1 VRGVEVEQS
10 TAALGHVGRLVQ
22 RLCLCG
28 AAATTPPE
36 VSAVASELLQRLS
49 PAAAAKEAR
58 SGRCCFQ
65 PFAADVLLHL
75 SKARDTEWMQALAA
89 AVAKQLAGSDAADDD
104 TDDAEEEEA
113 VAPIVAAVSAAA
125 AARCGQ
131 APSLE
136 SDLLAAAAHAAM
148 AGLAN
153 GRPEVT
159 PLSHTHTH
167 THTRSRR
174 ETRRCCCCCCCCCVL
189 SGCCG
194 GGGGGGWQVAVGA
207 MQLAVAV
214 ASAVRGVSRGKA
226 GGAGKLSVSCQGA
239 LNALRAQAAADAR
252 VVAGVDRLLQPHP
265 VGV

>member
-89 AVAKQLAGSDAADDD
+89 AVAKQLAGSDAADHDHD
-104 TDDAEEEEA
+104 HDDDAEEEEA

-167 THTRSRR
+167 THTHTHAHGERH
-174 ETRRCCCCCCCCCVL
+174 
-189 SGCCG
+189 
-194 GGGGGGWQVAVGA
+194 A
-207 MQLAVAV
+207 
-214 ASAVRGVSRGKA
+214 GV
-226 GGAGKLSVSCQGA
+226 VVVVV
-239 LNALRAQAAADAR
+239 
-252 VVAGVDRLLQPHP
+252 VVAC
-265 VGV
+265 